1 MKLPSCFWYSHFM
14 PVRPRYSLKPRKRPV
29 QARSEATVSALFDAS
44 IQVLLAVGYRKLT
57 TTRVAERA
65 GVSVGIISP
74 TGRR

>member
-1 MKLPSCFWYSHFM
+1 MFWEFAF
-14 PVRPRYSLKPRKRPV
+14 VLAKPRHSLRPRKRPV

-57 TTRVAERA
+57 TTGVAEHA
-65 GVSVGIISP
+65 GVSAVSINISP